1 MKNTRPLRLKTKRSL
16 HVTCGDN
23 CAPWIL
29 KIAKTRDITINLHHI
44 MDFGDG
50 EFEIEILNCGKM
62 VHNMAELAMI
72 AGLYL

>member
-1 MKNTRPLRLKTKRSL
+1 MINCPDIVFNAS
-16 HVTCGDN
+16 TCGDN

-29 KIAKTRDITINLHHI
+29 KIAKTRDVTINLHHI

-50 EFEIEILNCGKM
+50 EFEIEILNCGKI